1 MQPNYSTAVSNK
13 KLIISEGKT
22 KSALTIEKDKH
33 RLQYYGTHS
42 GELESYMLKD
52 ISQYEINDTVL
63 YIARQTYDVS
73 D

>member
-52 ISQYEINDTVL
+52 ISQY
-63 YIARQTYDVS
+63 
-73 D
+73 